1 MYWDSLYSMLQ
12 EYIGTE
18 NRGTTYILCPFIN
31 TEILQDML
39 SNKLDKNVIIVTS
52 WRQDHLLSG
61 VSNLDLYDVVRK
73 YNSWRLYVNDNLHA
87 KVYSLGLDSAFIGS
101 ANLTYSGLLDEP
113 KSNHEVLNFTEL
125 TTSDSEN
132 IARIIQSSIL
142 INDSNYS
149 IYLDWLLQN
158 KSEHIVNFPKGSVI
172 ERQIRD
178 WFKISSLPASISPS
192 RIWDIKVNNAE
203 PELDWGED
211 KAAEHDLELFE
222 IKIEDYHDLNQFKQE
237 LAIKVSSH
245 PFISSFTEAIDLQEM
260 YFGRAKEWIQY
271 NCTDDPVPSRREL
284 TDYTYF
290 LFNWLAELFP
300 EDYIVETPNYSQLIR
315 KSR

>member
-1 MYWDSLYSMLQ
+1 M
-12 EYIGTE
+12 E
-18 NRGTTYILCPFIN
+18 NSDTTYVLCPFIN

-39 SNKLDKNVIIVTS
+39 TNKLDKDVIIVTS

-87 KVYSLGLDSAFIGS
+87 KVYSLDLDSGFIGS

-113 KSNHEVLNFTEL
+113 KSNHEVLDYSKL
-125 TTSDSEN
+125 TTTDSEN

-149 IYLDWLLQN
+149 IYLYWFLQN
-158 KSEHIVNFPKGSVI
+158 KSEHLLDLPKGSVI
-172 ERQIRD
+172 ERQMRD

-192 RIWDIKVNNAE
+192 RIWDIKVKNAE

-211 KAAEHDLELFE
+211 KAVEHDLELFE
-222 IKIEDYHDLNQFKQE
+222 IDIKNYNDYNHFKQN

-245 PFISSFTEAIDLQEM
+245 PFINSFAGAIDLQGM
-260 YFGRAKEWIQY
+260 YFGRAKEWIQS
-271 NCTDDPVPSRREL
+271 NCTDDPVPYRREL
-284 TDYTYF
+284 TDYTDS

-300 EDYIVETPNYSQLIR
+300 EDYIVERPNYSQLIR
-315 KSR
+315 KIK